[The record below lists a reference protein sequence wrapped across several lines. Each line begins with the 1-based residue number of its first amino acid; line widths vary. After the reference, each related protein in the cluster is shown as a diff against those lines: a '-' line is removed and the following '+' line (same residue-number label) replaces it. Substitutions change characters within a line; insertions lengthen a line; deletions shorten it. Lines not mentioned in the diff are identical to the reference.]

1 MLLHLGENVSVT
13 KEEIIAIIDYT
24 VFDTAVN
31 KKFIETHSRRNRLE
45 KISGNKKTKSLV
57 LTTQGI
63 YLSPISSGTLQKRSM
78 NGDLLELKS

>member
-1 MLLHLGENVSVT
+1 MNILFLS
-13 KEEIIAIIDYT
+13 I
-24 VFDTAVN
+24 
-31 KKFIETHSRRNRLE
+31 SRLE